1 MAETLKKILQPS
13 DEAEVRNNP
22 VEPFFKMNLES
33 PPSCLEFVPYSP
45 AYPHHLIAGTYCLD
59 PDQGLSLDEHDAVQS
74 RTGSL
79 VLLRLKDERL

>member
-45 AYPHHLIAGTYCLD
+45 AYPHHLVVGTYSLD
-59 PDQGLSLDEHDAVQS
+59 LDQEMFLDEHDGVQS
-74 RTGSL
+74 RIGTL